1 MKMQT
6 NDEVKKHCRMVGEG
20 IASTVAAG
28 EDLGKRLEGAQNI
41 TFRIEKDGSEI
52 EVVGG
57 EIAPDDSG
65 IYTTEKGVFKF
76 FGDEL
81 VGYAFDTETRA
92 AMREFFDTAYW
103 CG

>member
-1 MKMQT
+1 MQKI
-6 NDEVKKHCRMVGEG
+6 DEVKKHCRVVGEG
-20 IASTVAAG
+20 IAAAVSAG
-28 EDLGKRLEGAQNI
+28 EDLGKWFEGVQNI
-41 TFRIEKDGSEI
+41 TFRIEKNGREI

-81 VGYAFDTETRA
+81 VGYAFDGETRE
-92 AMREFFDTAYW
+92 AMREFFDTAFW
-103 CG
+103 C

>member
-1 MKMQT
+1 MQAIEDVT
-6 NDEVKKHCRMVGEG
+6 QRCREVGEG
-20 IASTVAAG
+20 IAAAVVAG
-28 EDLGKRLEGAQNI
+28 EDLGKRFDGVEGI
-41 TFRIEKDGSEI
+41 TFRVEKDES

-57 EIAPDDSG
+57 EVTPDDSG

-76 FGDEL
+76 YGDEL
-81 VGYAFDTETRA
+81 VGYAFDRETRE

>member
-1 MKMQT
+1 MQT
-6 NDEVKKHCRMVGEG
+6 IDEVKRHCREVGEG
-20 IASTVAAG
+20 IAAAAG
-28 EDLGKRLEGAQNI
+28 EDLGKRFEGVQNI
-41 TFRIEKDGSEI
+41 TFRIVRDGSEI
-52 EVVGG
+52 KVVGG

-81 VGYAFDTETRA
+81 VGYAFDAETRE

-103 CG
+103 C

>member
-1 MKMQT
+1 MQT
-6 NDEVKKHCRMVGEG
+6 IDEVKKHCREVCEG
-20 IASTVAAG
+20 VEAAVAAG
-28 EDLGKRLEGAQNI
+28 EDLGNRFEGVRGI

-81 VGYAFDTETRA
+81 VGYAFDSETRE
-92 AMREFFDTAYW
+92 AMREFFDTAFW
-103 CG
+103 C